1 MVETYIQELLE
12 LFFLR
17 RQWKVG
23 YTFFGTWSKE
33 MRMGRDEVLGPKEK
47 RSIDLKWNIVCTL
60 MDKLFWNSR
69 F

>member
-23 YTFFGTWSKE
+23 DTFFGTWSKE

-47 RSIDLKWNIVCTL
+47 RLIDRKWNIVCTL
-60 MDKLFWNSR
+60 MVKLFWNSR